1 MPAKSREQLKKYFRN
16 GALVREEYFADLIDS
31 TFNKVNDK
39 VATTIGGLEST
50 SSGGLEPTSN
60 GGLGLTPSTT
70 GKRYISFFKDETNE
84 KNNTPSF
91 AVHAIGN
98 QQEVLSIGIPGTTK
112 EELKSVVAF
121 KTVASSSG
129 VTNARIGI
137 NTVNPI
143 YDLDVNGS
151 IGMRGRIGRY
161 LDSRIDYKQVKAD
174 GNWHKILTNLSGFN
188 SFEIITAVAEP
199 EGKYAMHF
207 TVLTI
212 AKEVNRRINAIS
224 QQYKWWW
231 QRLQMRC
238 VVEKKG
244 YYGIEVRTAVKY
256 HGAPVIYAR
265 ITRLWN

>member
-16 GALVREEYFADLIDS
+16 GTLVREEYFTDLIDS

-84 KNNTPSF
+84 KNNIPSF
-91 AVHAIGN
+91 AVNAVGD
-98 QQEVLSIGIPGTTK
+98 QQEVLSIGIPGATK

-121 KTVASSSG
+121 KTVSNSLG

-151 IGMRGRIGRY
+151 IGMRARIGRY
-161 LDSRIDYKQVKAD
+161 YDSAIDYKQVKAD
-174 GNWHKILTNLSGFN
+174 GHWHKILTNLRGFN
-188 SFEIITAVAEP
+188 SFEIITTAAEQD
-199 EGKYAMHF
+199 GKYAMF
-207 TVLTI
+207 YTVLTV
-212 AKEVNRRINAIS
+212 AKEKNKSLSAIS

-244 YYGIEVRTAVKY
+244 VYGIEIRTAVKY
-256 HGAPVIYAR
+256 HGAPVIYTR